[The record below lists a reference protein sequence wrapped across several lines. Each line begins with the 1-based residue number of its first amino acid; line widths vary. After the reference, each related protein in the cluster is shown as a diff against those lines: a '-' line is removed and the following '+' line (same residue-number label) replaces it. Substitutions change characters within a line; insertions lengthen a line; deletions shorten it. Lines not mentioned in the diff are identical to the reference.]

1 VGDFGAE
8 TSGACAAISR
18 VGHFRLGSA
27 MDIRNAYC
35 AENGMTWTITAA
47 DAAIRAAANR
57 RLDTLTK
64 PLGALGRLEPLAA
77 QVCAVQ
83 RTLKPAISNPV
94 AVVFAGDHG
103 VADRGVSAYPRA
115 VTAQMVNNFLNGGAA
130 INVLARLQGMDL
142 WIVDAGVDGDCGSH
156 PRLIAAKIRRGTR
169 DLSVEAAMTADECR
183 AALERGGQVIDQVV
197 PRGGNTVV
205 LGEMG
210 IANTAAAALLMHGL
224 TGLPLADCIGRGTG
238 LDDAGLQRKRDVL
251 AAAWARRPALQTA
264 EETLAEFGGYEIAML
279 VGALLGAAAKRNLII
294 VDGFTVTVAA
304 ALAARMEPR
313 VLDYCVFGHCS
324 AEYAHRALLAY
335 LRVEPLLDLGMR
347 LGEGSGAAL
356 ALSVVRAAVNLFTS
370 MATFEGAG
378 VSERTA

>member
-1 VGDFGAE
+1 MM
-8 TSGACAAISR
+8 SNIS
-18 VGHFRLGSA
+18 
-27 MDIRNAYC
+27 
-35 AENGMTWTITAA
+35 AA
-47 DAAIRAAANR
+47 DAAMRAAANR

-83 RTLKPAISNPV
+83 RTLTPAISVPV

-115 VTAQMVNNFLNGGAA
+115 VTEQMVKNFLSGGAA
-130 INVLARLQGMDL
+130 INVLARLQGMEL
-142 WIVDAGVDGDCGSH
+142 WIVDAGVDGDCGTH

-169 DLSVEAAMTADECR
+169 DLSVEAAMTAGECR
-183 AALERGGQVIDQVV
+183 AALERGSQAIDQVV
-197 PRGGNTVV
+197 PSGGNTVV

-210 IANTAAAALLMHGL
+210 IGNTASAALLMHGL

-238 LDDAGLQRKRDVL
+238 LDDAGLERKREVL
-251 AAAWARRPALQTA
+251 AAAFARRPAPQAA
-264 EETLAEFGGYEIAML
+264 EELLAEFGGYEIAML
-279 VGALLGAAAKRNLII
+279 VGAFLGAAARRSLII

-304 ALAARMEPR
+304 ALAARVEPC

-324 AEYAHRALLAY
+324 AEHAHRALLAH

-347 LGEGSGAAL
+347 LGEGSGAAV
-356 ALSVVRAAVNLFTS
+356 ALSVVRAAVELFTR

-378 VSERTA
+378 VSEKIA

>member
-1 VGDFGAE
+1 MGDFGAE
-8 TSGACAAISR
+8 TSGVCAAISR
-18 VGHFRLGSA
+18 VGHFHLGSA
-27 MDIRNAYC
+27 MDTGRVL
-35 AENGMTWTITAA
+35 AENGMTSTISAA

-83 RTLKPAISNPV
+83 RTLTPAISHPV

-115 VTAQMVNNFLNGGAA
+115 VTEQMVKNFLNGGAA
-130 INVLARLQGMDL
+130 INVLARLQGMEL

-169 DLSVEAAMTADECR
+169 DLSVEAAMSAAECR
-183 AALERGGQVIDQVV
+183 AALERGAQVIDQVI

-210 IANTAAAALLMHGL
+210 IGNTASAALLMHGL

-238 LDDAGLQRKRDVL
+238 LDDAGLKRKRDVL
-251 AAAWARRPALQTA
+251 AAAFARRPAPQAA
-264 EETLAEFGGYEIAML
+264 EELLAEFGGYEIAML
-279 VGALLGAAAKRNLII
+279 VGALLGAAAHRSLII

-304 ALAARMEPR
+304 ALAARIEPC

-324 AEYAHRALLAY
+324 AEHAHRALLSH
-335 LRVEPLLDLGMR
+335 LRAEPLLDLGMR
-347 LGEGSGAAL
+347 LGEGSGAAV
-356 ALSVVRAAVNLFTS
+356 ALSVVRAAVDLFTR

-378 VSERTA
+378 VSERIA